1 MCPLIVALSYGRRV
15 GGYELGLGA
24 GMPWGRLAGELHHR
38 GVPVRRVRSAWG
50 GGRRPL
56 RRPSTD
62 GRTRLELEP
71 IQPRPLDLGFMA
83 PIGSGDG

>member
-1 MCPLIVALSYGRRV
+1 VIFFAA
-15 GGYELGLGA
+15 A
-24 GMPWGRLAGELHHR
+24 GNVPPSAG
-38 GVPVRRVRSAWG
+38 P

-56 RRPSTD
+56 RRPSKD
-62 GRTRLELEP
+62 GWTRLDLEP